1 MMSHF
6 DLRKNMI
13 TAEQMA
19 AAPENIRPVRIEI
32 TFADGHQLVAEGEGA
47 RAFYRKMC
55 NGELL
60 DKEG

>member
-6 DLRKNMI
+6 DLRKNML
-13 TAEQMA
+13 TAEQIA

-47 RAFYRKMC
+47 LAFYRKMC
-55 NGELL
+55 NGQLL
-60 DKEG
+60 DTEG

>member
-6 DLRKNMI
+6 DLRKNML
-13 TAEQMA
+13 TAEQIA
-19 AAPENIRPVRIEI
+19 AEPENIRPVRIEI

-60 DKEG
+60 DKES

>member
-1 MMSHF
+1 MMSQY
-6 DLRKNMI
+6 DLRENMVTVEAI
-13 TAEQMA
+13 A

-32 TFADGHQLVAEGEGA
+32 TFADGHQLVSEGEGA

-60 DKEG
+60 DKES